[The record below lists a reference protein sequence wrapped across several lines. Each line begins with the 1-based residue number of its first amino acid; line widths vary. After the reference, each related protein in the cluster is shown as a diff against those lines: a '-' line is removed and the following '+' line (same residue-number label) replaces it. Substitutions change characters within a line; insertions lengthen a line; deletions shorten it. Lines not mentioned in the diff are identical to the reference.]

1 MPKKEESGL
10 DELMRLQRQFSRQQE
25 EHEAQERQREAQ
37 GKKVRG
43 VLQGLKDLNISMS
56 VEQLK
61 TVAPKDI
68 IDRVNSLKKQPGTED
83 LRKMIS
89 GLTDD
94 LERRVADIPFVG
106 IGSGAA
112 HGVAGELYLERRVAD
127 IPDAPDAASPLANSM
142 RTLNILMDLY
152 FSLK

>member
-1 MPKKEESGL
+1 MPKKEEESGL

-25 EHEAQERQREAQ
+25 EHDAQERQREAQ

-43 VLQGLKDLNISMS
+43 VLRGLKDLNISMS

-61 TVAPKDI
+61 AVAPKDI
-68 IDRVNSLKKQPGTED
+68 INEVSSLKNKEGTED

-89 GLTDD
+89 HLADD
-94 LERRVADIPFVG
+94 LEKRLADGPAN
-106 IGSGAA
+106 GAA
-112 HGVAGELYLERRVAD
+112 STR
-127 IPDAPDAASPLANSM
+127 LANSM

-152 FSLK
+152 FSLH

>member
-1 MPKKEESGL
+1 MPKKEEESGL
-10 DELMRLQRQFSRQQE
+10 DELMRLSRQFTRQQE
-25 EHEAQERQREAQ
+25 EHATQERQREVQ

-61 TVAPKDI
+61 TVAPADI
-68 IDRVNSLKKQPGTED
+68 IREVNALKHKDGSED

-89 GLTDD
+89 KLAED
-94 LERRVADIPFVG
+94 LERRIGDIRPPSAD
-106 IGSGAA
+106 
-112 HGVAGELYLERRVAD
+112 
-127 IPDAPDAASPLANSM
+127 ASRLANSM

-152 FSLK
+152 FSLQ